1 MPTVSATAHLLNF
14 NKATKCQADG
24 QGVNYDYRSVMH
36 YSAEAFS
43 INGKPTIEPKV
54 Q

>member
-1 MPTVSATAHLLNF
+1 MPTVSATDHLLDF
-14 NKATKCQADG
+14 KKATKGQADG

-36 YSAEAFS
+36 YSAGAFS
-43 INGKPTIEPKV
+43 MNGKPTIEPKV